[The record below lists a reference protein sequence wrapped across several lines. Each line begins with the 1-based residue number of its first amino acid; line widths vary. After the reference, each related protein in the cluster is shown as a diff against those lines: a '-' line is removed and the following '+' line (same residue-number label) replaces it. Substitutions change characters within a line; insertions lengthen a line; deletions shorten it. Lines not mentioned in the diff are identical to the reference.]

1 MCCLAWG
8 GKVANSWKHP
18 CFWAVNLGCR
28 FLFYRGKQVMV
39 GCLLMARL
47 FPLDFFFCQAEFQ
60 KKKAV
65 SNCGFYLTVI
75 LKILPPSQKGW
86 NSYISRLDF
95 QRCEITHVPLLSP

>member
-28 FLFYRGKQVMV
+28 FLFYRVKQVMV

-47 FPLDFFFCQAEFQ
+47 FPLDFFFVRQNF
-60 KKKAV
+60 KKKRQSAIVV
-65 SNCGFYLTVI
+65 SI
-75 LKILPPSQKGW
+75 
-86 NSYISRLDF
+86 
-95 QRCEITHVPLLSP
+95 

>member
-47 FPLDFFFCQAEFQ
+47 FPLDFFFLSGRIS
-60 KKKAV
+60 KKKG
-65 SNCGFYLTVI
+65 SQQLWFLFDSDFEDT
-75 LKILPPSQKGW
+75 PS
-86 NSYISRLDF
+86 
-95 QRCEITHVPLLSP
+95 VPERMEFLHFEVRFSEM